1 MGFVLPG
8 GSGGTGGNPRP
19 PAGGGSSGSGSG
31 GAGAQASVNLANLP
45 VTGGLVGY
53 QLNLLFPVV
62 DNSGNTMIYI
72 MDSNNFNTE
81 EDVEYDFKVEEFEPG
96 NSATIHRVLLR
107 YRDLGVVTFT
117 LAVVSADKPG
127 VDTTPGTGN
136 AQVITIGNQNPT
148 GKIFTY
154 KSSVKVTTEA
164 PQIKIFRA
172 ANRGPLAITKVKA
185 WASYGDGDI
194 I

>member
-1 MGFVLPG
+1 MGFILPG

-19 PAGGGSSGSGSG
+19 PAGGGDAGSGSG
-31 GAGAQASVNLANLP
+31 GAGAQGAVNLANLP

-62 DNSGNTMIYI
+62 DNSGNTMIYV

-117 LAVVSADKPG
+117 LAVVSADKSN

-136 AQVITIGNQNPT
+136 AQIITIGNQNPT

-164 PQIKIFRA
+164 PQIKIFRS